1 MGYYLNPAELTAMFA
16 VPASIVDKHIKLA
29 NPEQLKVLLWAL
41 RNANNFDATVV
52 AEALRITPDAAI
64 EAFDYWVNAGVL
76 GKTDSP
82 AVILE
87 TAAPKAPKKAI
98 VSTALKPNREE
109 AAKRGLECPEIAFIL
124 RSAEQKFGRMLR
136 QTEISTIVW
145 LFDDQGLSASL
156 ILMIIE
162 YAVAEG
168 RANIG
173 FIERTAIEWVND
185 GVLDVESAE
194 RRLID
199 MRRRKSAWHI
209 VETTMGIEHRSPS
222 KAELEAADKWITDW
236 GYSRDIIRAAYELC
250 VDTTSKFSFAYI
262 KKIMEGW
269 HKEGVKTLEDI
280 ENIKVKKTTAKT
292 DANKTD
298 KYDNFMNGLIFKN
311 EEN

>member
-16 VPASIVDKHIKLA
+16 VPSSVVDKHIKLA
-29 NPEQLKVLLWAL
+29 SSEQLKVLLWAL
-41 RNANNFDATVV
+41 RNANNFDSAVA
-52 AEALRITPDAAI
+52 AEALRITPDAAT
-64 EAFDYWVNAGVL
+64 EAFDYWVGSGVL
-76 GKTDSP
+76 GATESPAP
-82 AVILE
+82 AVI
-87 TAAPKAPKKAI
+87 TTAPKAPKKVIA
-98 VSTALKPNREE
+98 STALKPNREE

-162 YAVAEG
+162 FAISEG

-199 MRRRKSAWHI
+199 MRRKKSAWHI
-209 VETTMGIEHRSPS
+209 VETTMGIEHRSPT
-222 KAELEAADKWITDW
+222 KAELEAADKWITEW
-236 GYSRDIIRAAYELC
+236 NYGRDIIRAAYELC
-250 VDTTSKFSFAYI
+250 VDTTAKFSFPYI

-269 HKEGVKTLEDI
+269 HKQGVKSLEDI
-280 ENIKVKKTTAKT
+280 ENLKLTKTVAKPSNT
-292 DANKTD
+292 GN
-298 KYDNFMNGLIFKN
+298 KYDDFMNGLICKN

>member
-1 MGYYLNPAELTAMFA
+1 MGYYLNPSELTAMFA
-16 VPASIVDKHIKLA
+16 VPASVVDKHIKLA
-29 NPEQLKVLLWAL
+29 SSEQLKVLLWAL
-41 RNANNFDATVV
+41 RNANNFDSAVA
-52 AEALRITPDAAI
+52 AEALRITPDAAT
-64 EAFDYWVNAGVL
+64 EAFDYWVGVGVL
-76 GKTDSP
+76 GATESPAP
-82 AVILE
+82 AVI
-87 TAAPKAPKKAI
+87 TTAPKAPKKVIA
-98 VSTALKPNREE
+98 STALKPNREE

-162 YAVAEG
+162 FAISEG

-199 MRRRKSAWHI
+199 MRRKKSAWHI
-209 VETTMGIEHRSPS
+209 VETTMGIEHRSPT
-222 KAELEAADKWITDW
+222 KAELEAADKWITEW
-236 GYSRDIIRAAYELC
+236 NYGRDIIRAAYELC
-250 VDTTSKFSFAYI
+250 VDTTSKFSFPYI

-269 HKEGVKTLEDI
+269 HKQGVKNLEDI
-280 ENIKVKKTTAKT
+280 ENLKLTKNAAKPSNT
-292 DANKTD
+292 GN
-298 KYDNFMNGLIFKN
+298 KYDDFMNGLIFKN

>member
-1 MGYYLNPAELTAMFA
+1 MGYYLNPSELTAMFA
-16 VPASIVDKHIKLA
+16 VPASVVDKHIKLA
-29 NPEQLKVLLWAL
+29 SSEQLKVLLWAL
-41 RNANNFDATVV
+41 RNANDFDSAVA
-52 AEALRITPDAAI
+52 AEALRITPDAAT
-64 EAFDYWVNAGVL
+64 EAFDYWVGAGVL
-76 GKTDSP
+76 GATESPAP
-82 AVILE
+82 AVI
-87 TAAPKAPKKAI
+87 TTAPKAPKKVIA
-98 VSTALKPNREE
+98 STALKPNREE

-162 YAVAEG
+162 FAISEG

-199 MRRRKSAWHI
+199 MRRKKSAWHI
-209 VETTMGIEHRSPS
+209 VETTMGIEHRSPT
-222 KAELEAADKWITDW
+222 KAELEAADKWITEW
-236 GYSRDIIRAAYELC
+236 NYGRDIIRAAYELC
-250 VDTTSKFSFAYI
+250 VDTTSKFSFPYI

-269 HKEGVKTLEDI
+269 HKQGVKSLEDI
-280 ENIKVKKTTAKT
+280 ENLKLTKTVAKP
-292 DANKTD
+292 NNNGN
-298 KYDNFMNGLIFKN
+298 KYDDFMNGLIFKN

>member
-16 VPASIVDKHIKLA
+16 VPSSVVDKHIKLA
-29 NPEQLKVLLWAL
+29 SSEQLKVLLWAL
-41 RNANNFDATVV
+41 RNANDFDSTAA
-52 AEALRITPDAAI
+52 AEALRITPDAAT
-64 EAFDYWVNAGVL
+64 EAFDYWVGVGVL
-76 GKTDSP
+76 GVTESP
-82 AVILE
+82 APAV
-87 TAAPKAPKKAI
+87 TAAPKAAPKKAI
-98 VSTALKPNREE
+98 ASSALKPNREE

-124 RSAEQKFGRMLR
+124 HSAEQKFGRMLR
-136 QTEISTIVW
+136 QTEISTLVW

-162 YAVAEG
+162 FAISEG

-199 MRRRKSAWHI
+199 MRRKKSAWHI

-222 KAELEAADKWITDW
+222 KAELETADKWITEW
-236 GYSRDIIRAAYELC
+236 GYGRDIIRAAYELC

-269 HKEGVKTLEDI
+269 HKEGVKTLDDI
-280 ENIKVKKTTAKT
+280 ENIKVKKNASNT
-292 DANKTD
+292 NNNNN
-298 KYDNFMNGLIFKN
+298 KYDDFMKKIIFK
-311 EEN
+311 EGEY

>member
-1 MGYYLNPAELTAMFA
+1 MGYYLNPSELTAMFA
-16 VPASIVDKHIKLA
+16 VPASVVDKHIKLA
-29 NPEQLKVLLWAL
+29 SSEQLKVLLWAL
-41 RNANNFDATVV
+41 RNANNFDSTVA
-52 AEALRITPDAAI
+52 AEALRITTDTAT
-64 EAFDYWVNAGVL
+64 EAFDYWVGAGVL
-76 GKTDSP
+76 GVTESP
-82 AVILE
+82 ASAVN
-87 TAAPKAPKKAI
+87 TAAPKAPKKVIA
-98 VSTALKPNREE
+98 STALKPNREE

-162 YAVAEG
+162 FAVSEG

-209 VETTMGIEHRSPS
+209 VETTMGIEHRSPTR
-222 KAELEAADKWITDW
+222 AELEAADKWITEW
-236 GYSRDIIRAAYELC
+236 NYGRDIIRAAYELC
-250 VDTTSKFSFAYI
+250 VDSTSKFSFPYI

-269 HKEGVKTLEDI
+269 HKQGVKSLEDI
-280 ENIKVKKTTAKT
+280 ENLKPAKNAAKPSNT
-292 DANKTD
+292 GN
-298 KYDNFMNGLIFKN
+298 KYDDFMNGLIFKN